1 MKSLHPVALQKF
13 CNCHSGDRRIMKC
26 VVRTPRE
33 HGTACRS
40 VAAKRQL
47 RRAGR
52 FNSRSMR
59 RGRMLQ

>member
-47 RRAGR
+47 PRAGR
-52 FNSRSMR
+52 LVSRSMH
-59 RGRMLQ
+59 GGLMLQ

>member
-33 HGTACRS
+33 HGTACRA
-40 VAAKRQL
+40 VAAKRQR

-52 FNSRSMR
+52 VNSRSMR